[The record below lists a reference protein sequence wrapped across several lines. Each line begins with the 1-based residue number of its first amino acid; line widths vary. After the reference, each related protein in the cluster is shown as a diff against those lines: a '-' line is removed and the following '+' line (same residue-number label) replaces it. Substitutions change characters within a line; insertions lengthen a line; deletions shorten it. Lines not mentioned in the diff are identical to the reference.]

1 MAIKVVDNS
10 RTEEEKA
17 ALREAKQE
25 RKKLKAAADALKKVN
40 FDALSNNQKWEAL
53 REGLRILML
62 VEIARG

>member
-10 RTEEEKA
+10 RTEAEKVNR
-17 ALREAKQE
+17 REAKAE
-25 RKKLKAAADALKKVN
+25 RKKLRAAANALKKAN

-62 VEIARG
+62 VEIRRG